1 MEKQQRYRLSEE
13 CLYFLKYNRF
23 NSKLFK
29 QYFELKQFKLN
40 RWQSVGH
47 SDLSKNHVQDS
58 IKLWFKEVLGVEIS
72 EVIQPINGK

>member
-1 MEKQQRYRLSEE
+1 MEKQLRYRLSDQA
-13 CLYFLKYNRF
+13 LYYLKYNRF

-47 SDLSKNHVQDS
+47 SDLAKKHIQNS
-58 IKLWFKEVLGVEIS
+58 IKLWFKDVLNVEIK

>member
-1 MEKQQRYRLSEE
+1 MEKLKLSDEA
-13 CLYFLKYNRF
+13 LFYLKYNRY

-47 SDLSKNHVQDS
+47 SDLAKKHIQDS
-58 IKLWFKEVLGVEIS
+58 IKLWFKNVLGVEIS
-72 EVIQPINGK
+72 EVVQPVIK

>member
-1 MEKQQRYRLSEE
+1 MQKFKLSDEA
-13 CLYFLKYNRF
+13 LYFLKYNRY

-47 SDLSKNHVQDS
+47 SDLAKKHLQDS
-58 IKLWFKEVLGVEIS
+58 IKLWFKQVLGIEIN
-72 EVIQPINGK
+72 EVVQPVIK

>member
-1 MEKQQRYRLSEE
+1 MEKFKLSDE

-47 SDLSKNHVQDS
+47 SDLAKKHLQDS
-58 IKLWFKEVLGVEIS
+58 IKLWFKEVLNVEIS